1 MRWPCY
7 NCFVDNRCPN
17 PQPKNLLCGGQEGS
31 VGGVQFEQKVSTNTL
46 WHLFA
51 YYILRTLK
59 FQVPTAQASIFGVSV
74 AKWPNFSSGWTFFHS
89 KGLDLQDTPIQ
100 ERIQGLWTTWS
111 EDDFSKLIDNFAMK
125 REGSEKILMY
135 L

>member
-59 FQVPTAQASIFGVSV
+59 FQVPTAQASIFGVLQTSQV
-74 AKWPNFSSGWTFFHS
+74 LQNDQILVLGERFFIQKAWTCKTHQS
-89 KGLDLQDTPIQ
+89 RKGYK
-100 ERIQGLWTTWS
+100 
-111 EDDFSKLIDNFAMK
+111 DFGQHGQKMTFQN
-125 REGSEKILMY
+125 
-135 L
+135 